1 MKRTFALLAVLL
13 LCGSIA
19 WATTTETATL
29 AWGVPTPASGVTVA
43 GYNVYR
49 ATVKGG
55 PYTKL
60 TAAPVTVLTY
70 SDAIVN
76 PPAGQ
81 IYYYVVTTVGSNGAE
96 SVNSNE
102 VNTQAPPAPASVT
115 TKIVITVTTP

>member
-13 LCGSIA
+13 LCGPIA

-29 AWGVPTPASGVTVA
+29 AWGVPVTNGAGIA

-60 TAAPVTVLTY
+60 TIAPVTVLTY

-81 IYYYVVTTVGSNGAE
+81 VYYYVVTTVGSNGAE

-102 VNTQAPPAPASVT
+102 VNTQAPAAPASVT